1 MSYAQTL
8 VLNQHYRPHEIVD
21 WKDAVTKMFKG
32 TVTVLAQYDEVLAH
46 IDRQTL
52 RTFPELKRALSHV
65 IGTDAESLVIK
76 VPAVAVLRRKVQAMK
91 SGIKFSK
98 INVFQRDGF
107 KCSYCDKKL
116 PMSELN
122 YDHVVPRARGGKTVW
137 ENIVTAC
144 RSCNEKKADLSLEE
158 SGMVLLVV
166 PHRPRV
172 LPLHG
177 PRVDIGNA
185 PLEWRPYLEAA

>member
-52 RTFPELKRALSHV
+52 RTFPELRRALSQV

-98 INVFQRDGF
+98 INVFQRDGWR
-107 KCSYCDKKL
+107 CSYCDKKL

-122 YDHVVPRARGGKTVW
+122 YDHVVPRSKGGKTEW
-137 ENIVTAC
+137 CNIVTAC
-144 RSCNEKKADLSLEE
+144 RACNEKKADLSLEE
-158 SGMVLLVV
+158 SGMTLLVV

-177 PRVDIGNA
+177 PRVDIRSA
-185 PLEWRPYLEAA
+185 PLEWHPYIEAA